1 MIGGVIRRILGSLS
15 NDDGDVNKN
24 GKKAIGLDWQTT
36 TLHVYH
42 AFLYISLPSL
52 HYYDVKMPIFTF
64 CEGRERK
71 TTTFSFFSWTSIQS
85 LRIEVQKKITN
96 IWRIEIDGISAVKF
110 EVARIHFFVPVAVV
124 VV

>member
-1 MIGGVIRRILGSLS
+1 MIIIHCDIGLLGVCQNRGSVRAAQGALGSLS

-52 HYYDVKMPIFTF
+52 HYYDVKIPIFTF

-71 TTTFSFFSWTSIQS
+71 TTTFSFFS
-85 LRIEVQKKITN
+85 
-96 IWRIEIDGISAVKF
+96 
-110 EVARIHFFVPVAVV
+110 
-124 VV
+124 